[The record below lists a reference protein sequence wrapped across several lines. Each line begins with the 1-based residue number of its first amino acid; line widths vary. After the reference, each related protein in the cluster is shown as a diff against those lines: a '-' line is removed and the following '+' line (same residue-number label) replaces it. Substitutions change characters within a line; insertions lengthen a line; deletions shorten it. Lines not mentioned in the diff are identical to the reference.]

1 MAESFL
7 EPRIAKIY
15 TDKIQGRETQG
26 YTWASQATMDFQIP
40 SQASLH
46 GIVNPIAHFAT
57 QMALL
62 CSGISWKIWGY
73 AFFLS
78 GEML

>member
-26 YTWASQATMDFQIP
+26 
-40 SQASLH
+40 
-46 GIVNPIAHFAT
+46 
-57 QMALL
+57 
-62 CSGISWKIWGY
+62 
-73 AFFLS
+73 
-78 GEML
+78 